1 MLYKNTAGQK
11 IAVYA
16 YDVTTG
22 LAKTGD
28 ASNITC
34 YQSLDWGA
42 AAQLADTNPTEMDAT
57 NLAGWYVFDLAQA
70 ETNAEVGVFAPV
82 SVTANVVLDQVQVFF
97 QDASISSRASQT
109 SLDTIDGIVDAI
121 VVDTGTDIPAAIAAL
136 NDLSA
141 AEAQAAAAAAIVAAD
156 VATGAEVA
164 ALNDLSAADV
174 WAYGTRT
181 LTQTAAEV
189 AAAVAGSTL
198 TIHRGD
204 TFTATLT
211 GLGSLADYVSLD
223 FTVKSKR
230 SDDDDSAVVR
240 IRLNAT
246 GLGDGLLRINA
257 AEAGT
262 PGNGSITIDDLAAGD
277 VTLTLAADETEG
289 LTPHVGYFYDIQMIT
304 ATAVET
310 LTAGTCNV
318 TADVTRAVV

>member
-1 MLYKNTAGQK
+1 MATYVPPQKNAALVFYTALTD
-11 IAVYA
+11 AS
-16 YDVTTG
+16 DTTLLKANPT
-22 LAKTGD
+22 LADGD
-28 ASNITC
+28 AKVSI
-34 YQSLDWGA
+34 DGGA
-42 AAQLADTNPTEMDAT
+42 FA
-57 NLAGWYVFDLAQA
+57 NLATLPDVYPAGGYAVRVQLSAAENSGDNVVVYLHDAVGTEWCDQLINIQTVASQIDDLATQA
-70 ETNAEVGVFAPV
+70 
-82 SVTANVVLDQVQVFF
+82 SVDTVDGNVDSILD
-97 QDASISSRASQT
+97 
-109 SLDTIDGIVDAI
+109 
-121 VVDTGTDIPAAIAAL
+121 DTGTDIPASI
-136 NDLSA
+136 
-141 AEAQAAAAAAIVAAD
+141 
-156 VATGAEVA
+156 A

-318 TADVTRAVV
+318 TADVTRLIA